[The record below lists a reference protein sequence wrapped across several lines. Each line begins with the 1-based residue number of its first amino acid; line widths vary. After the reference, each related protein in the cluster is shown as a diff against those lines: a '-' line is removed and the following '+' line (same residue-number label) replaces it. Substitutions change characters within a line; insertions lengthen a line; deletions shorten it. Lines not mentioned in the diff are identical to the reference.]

1 MHAAPSTK
9 ATSPLGCLMTA
20 MMLALAG
27 FAPLTTHSEEAT
39 KEADPEAFS
48 GDVGLGVLHGA
59 GGIQGV
65 RARTSLEPYLNF
77 EKGRL
82 FARIDSFGVKT
93 LPLGM
98 GHLELLGQV
107 RSDGYKGGGWA
118 QRKDPVPLGLGTLQI
133 TPIGAFGIGFAGCGW
148 TGRCDHARGSC
159 GRVAGPAPPRA
170 RSAQRWRAPPGAGPA
185 AAGPGSVLAAAVG
198 SADGFVAEPA
208 GAPVAAPVARAAC
221 CSPGPG
227 PAGAPGRRGCSP
239 LAGATACAPRQ
250 RPACAVPRSRRGGST
265 RPSRGRR
272 CRPVAPPRAR
282 PAPALATSPAGRSVG
297 WPGRGAGPG
306 PC

>member
-9 ATSPLGCLMTA
+9 ATSPLGRLMTA

-133 TPIGAFGIGFAGCGW
+133 TPIGAFGLNVLHDFGASGG
-148 TGRCDHARGSC
+148 TLLQARYLAELPLGRLTLYPELRLE
-159 GRVAGPAPPRA
+159 RQ
-170 RSAQRWRAPPGAGPA
+170 SAVYTRYYLGTTAADAA
-185 AAGPGSVLAAAVG
+185 AAGRAYQPGAALNPYVGGLIELPVSGPWVLNLYLRRV
-198 SADGFVAEPA
+198 FVERTLAN
-208 GAPVAAPVARAAC
+208 
-221 CSPGPG
+221 
-227 PAGAPGRRGCSP
+227 SP
-239 LAGATACAPRQ
+239 LAGQGHRDT
-250 RPACAVPRSRRGGST
+250 GLL
-265 RPSRGRR
+265 
-272 CRPVAPPRAR
+272 
-282 PAPALATSPAGRSVG
+282 ALTYRY
-297 WPGRGAGPG
+297 
-306 PC
+306 

>member
-133 TPIGAFGIGFAGCGW
+133 TPIGAFGLNVLHDFGASGG
-148 TGRCDHARGSC
+148 TLLQARYLAELPLGRLTLYPELGLERQSAAYARYYLGTT
-159 GRVAGPAPPRA
+159 AADA
-170 RSAQRWRAPPGAGPA
+170 A
-185 AAGPGSVLAAAVG
+185 AAGRAYQPGAALNPYVGGLIELPVSGPWVLNLYLRRV
-198 SADGFVAEPA
+198 FVDRTLAN
-208 GAPVAAPVARAAC
+208 
-221 CSPGPG
+221 
-227 PAGAPGRRGCSP
+227 SP
-239 LAGATACAPRQ
+239 LAGHGHRDTALL
-250 RPACAVPRSRRGGST
+250 
-265 RPSRGRR
+265 
-272 CRPVAPPRAR
+272 
-282 PAPALATSPAGRSVG
+282 ALTYRY
-297 WPGRGAGPG
+297 
-306 PC
+306 

>member
-133 TPIGAFGIGFAGCGW
+133 TPIGAFGLNAYVGGLIELPVSGPW
-148 TGRCDHARGSC
+148 VLNLYLR
-159 GRVAGPAPPRA
+159 RVFVDRT
-170 RSAQRWRAPPGAGPA
+170 
-185 AAGPGSVLAAAVG
+185 LAN
-198 SADGFVAEPA
+198 
-208 GAPVAAPVARAAC
+208 
-221 CSPGPG
+221 
-227 PAGAPGRRGCSP
+227 SP
-239 LAGATACAPRQ
+239 LAGHGHRDTALL
-250 RPACAVPRSRRGGST
+250 
-265 RPSRGRR
+265 
-272 CRPVAPPRAR
+272 
-282 PAPALATSPAGRSVG
+282 ALTYRY
-297 WPGRGAGPG
+297 
-306 PC
+306 